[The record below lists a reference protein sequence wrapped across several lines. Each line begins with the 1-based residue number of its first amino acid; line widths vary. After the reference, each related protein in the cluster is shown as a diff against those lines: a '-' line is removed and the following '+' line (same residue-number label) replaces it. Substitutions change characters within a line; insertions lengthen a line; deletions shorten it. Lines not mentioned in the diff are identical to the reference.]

1 MPRPPGDRRDVACR
15 AIGAVLRPPGD
26 RRGAEPVPTRPV
38 LAARAGTERGCG
50 ARRSGSVRSGQGWP
64 RATAGEAATATH
76 YDVLGVRPE
85 ASHDEVK
92 RAFTAKALTFHPDRQ
107 ADRSPASI
115 ERAAWRMQEINRAW
129 AVLRNP
135 ASRAAYDDELRAATA
150 STSAPGAAV
159 HDGPVRSSGSAVRH
173 GGGGSRSAD
182 ATTDRRFVRPEPEV
196 ADVEPVTSSAPAPT
210 TGWFWQFL
218 PVLVILGLLAVVL
231 VVTAYAA
238 SRPRDV
244 NVQTKERFAPGTCV
258 LVSLDEAG
266 RQAVDEVDCI
276 GRNSGRVVAKVDQPR
291 PCPANSAY
299 VAVPGEK
306 VALCLQPSRT

>member
-1 MPRPPGDRRDVACR
+1 MERGARVACGLGR
-15 AIGAVLRPPGD
+15 DGH
-26 RRGAEPVPTRPV
+26 
-38 LAARAGTERGCG
+38 ARL
-50 ARRSGSVRSGQGWP
+50 
-64 RATAGEAATATH
+64 AGETATATH

-92 RAFTAKALTFHPDRQ
+92 RAFTAKALAYHPDRQ

-135 ASRAAYDDELRAATA
+135 ASRAAYDDELRVASAA
-150 STSAPGAAV
+150 SGPAV
-159 HDGPVRSSGSAVRH
+159 TDGPVRSSGSAVRH
-173 GGGGSRSAD
+173 GGSGPSRSA
-182 ATTDRRFVRPEPEV
+182 AATDRRFVRPEPEV
-196 ADVEPVTSSAPAPT
+196 ADIEPVTSSAPAST
-210 TGWFWQFL
+210 TGWFRQFL
-218 PVLVILGLLAVVL
+218 PVLVVLGLLVVVL
-231 VVTAYAA
+231 VGIAYAT

-291 PCPANSAY
+291 PCPPNSAY